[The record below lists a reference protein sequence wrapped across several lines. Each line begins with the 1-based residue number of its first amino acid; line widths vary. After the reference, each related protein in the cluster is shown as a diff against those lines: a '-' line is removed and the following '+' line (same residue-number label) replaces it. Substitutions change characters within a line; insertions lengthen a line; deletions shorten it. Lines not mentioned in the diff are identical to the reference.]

1 MLKALVQTVTP
12 FEQNASILFC
22 SETKKCAIV
31 DPGGDID
38 ILLELSKKH
47 DLIPE
52 KILLTHGH
60 IDHAG
65 GATEIAEILN
75 VEIHGPHTDD
85 KFLLDSLQEQGTM
98 FGMNSRNCS
107 PDFWLN
113 EGDVVKIGQEELD
126 VYLCPG
132 HTPGHVIF
140 YSRDSKLAIV
150 GDVLFNGSIGRTDL
164 PGGNFEDLIKS
175 VKNKLWPL
183 GDDIEFIWNNR
194 KYLYGHNKWLIQ
206 LIKSNHHKDINKILT
221 KERKIDC
228 KYLKCSKV
236 CNKDFKPED
245 SIICLY
251 PYIDNTNV
259 IDFILSKLSLAD
271 TNQLKTYL
279 PYLVYLLRFNNE
291 QNIKITDYL
300 IYLSSI
306 NYFFCNYFFCELN
319 TQLDNSN
326 IYIEIRNKLLN
337 KIQKTSKDYLNDSYN
352 FNNNLIYIIHNSSS
366 IDNFNLIFKNHFE
379 SKNYNLPI
387 SLGINPNILIYDI
400 AKNSNIKNSNS
411 KPMVLSFKT
420 NDSKYSLLY
429 KKEDLRTDLL
439 VMNIISLIDEILK
452 EEENLDLHIIK
463 YNVLPINNEEGFI
476 EIIPNSKTLY
486 DIDKEGFTLQN
497 YIIEKNKNKPIHTWR
512 SKFTKSCAFYCV
524 ISYLL
529 GFGDRH
535 LENIMINDQ
544 GILFHIDFTYILG
557 KDPKILFPEIR
568 ITQDMVDCMGG
579 VESIYY
585 KEFEKLCA
593 IIYNCLR
600 RHFNL
605 FQVLLYMLHHYDPKI
620 KLNYSKDYINKY
632 IVHKFFPNEENKE
645 ARIFIIN
652 KMSKFVTRNYSDSFV
667 DICHNYAKDS
677 KILDKYNSVLKYLNN
692 S

>member
-1 MLKALVQTVTP
+1 MNKQKWVDNNIVKNCYKCKTEFSLYIRKHHCRICG
-12 FEQNASILFC
+12 NIFC
-22 SETKKCAIV
+22 YKCSDNFINIENKNNFFFSSSTSRVCKKCFLYYKNINNISQL
-31 DPGGDID
+31 ID
-38 ILLELSKKH
+38 IFLLLPITIKEYYIISQVSKK
-47 DLIPE
+47 
-52 KILLTHGH
+52 
-60 IDHAG
+60 
-65 GATEIAEILN
+65 
-75 VEIHGPHTDD
+75 
-85 KFLLDSLQEQGTM
+85 
-98 FGMNSRNCS
+98 
-107 PDFWLN
+107 
-113 EGDVVKIGQEELD
+113 
-126 VYLCPG
+126 Y
-132 HTPGHVIF
+132 
-140 YSRDSKLAIV
+140 
-150 GDVLFNGSIGRTDL
+150 
-164 PGGNFEDLIKS
+164 
-175 VKNKLWPL
+175 NKLGNYL
-183 GDDIEFIWNNR
+183 INHFKKIQYYFTDHKYNYIDKQIIWNNR
-194 KYLYGHNKWLIQ
+194 KYLSGHNKWLIQ